1 MKILEIL
8 RWINIIIFKVNVLGK
23 CKCDNDDRIE
33 FANVIQS
40 MKQIENGKW
49 NFTQKPLSLFGSLP
63 TYKGIFWGLMMN

>member
-8 RWINIIIFKVNVLGK
+8 RRINIIIVKVNVLGK

-40 MKQIENGKW
+40 MKQIENGK
-49 NFTQKPLSLFGSLP
+49 
-63 TYKGIFWGLMMN
+63 